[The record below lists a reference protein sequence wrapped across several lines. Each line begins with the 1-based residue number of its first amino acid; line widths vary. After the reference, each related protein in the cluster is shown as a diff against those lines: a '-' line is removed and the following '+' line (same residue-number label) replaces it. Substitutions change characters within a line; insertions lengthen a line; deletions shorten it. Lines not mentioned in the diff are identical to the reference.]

1 MRDGFPV
8 NLLFY
13 SPQMAGHPQVY
24 CRVLADIFAE
34 EGHSVVIAGAGAAA
48 EWPRKW
54 PDLVPLIANPRV
66 RFVNVTSRSA
76 TGRDELTAE
85 EMRTLQEDFRI
96 DSTLWIDANPWAG
109 ELRRIAEKQA
119 PRLRG
124 RTAGIFA
131 RTSGWYPRE
140 NDYGGAPVPLFSGGP
155 RASLAR
161 LKNLAWP
168 GRDSQAH
175 LFRTVLLRQR
185 ALDVVVVKDER
196 VSERFGPPVHW
207 MPEIFKV
214 FNAPGAERNGS
225 DWDALA
231 GPIRQYIQRAGSDN
245 VLLFF
250 GTGAWYKGYDLFLR
264 LAELDPSTFA
274 LHAGAPA
281 RHEPERP
288 MAADTEMMRARLL
301 RQGRLFETNAFVESP
316 SLVRLVFD
324 GIARFVS
331 THRLTLSSGTMLQAL
346 DAGKPVLTPATGNVG
361 YRTRKHGLGL
371 TYRFGD
377 EEDIRAQWLRFR
389 TLPPEGFKPAI
400 RAYMEQFSR
409 EAVAK
414 TFRALL
420 LGEGRAP

>member
-1 MRDGFPV
+1 M

-24 CRVLADIFAE
+24 CRVLADLFAE
-34 EGHSVVIAGAGAAA
+34 EGHTVVIAGAGDADD
-48 EWPRKW
+48 WPRKW
-54 PDLVPLIANPRV
+54 TDLVPLIGSPRV
-66 RFVNVTSRSA
+66 QFVNVTSRSA
-76 TGRDELTAE
+76 AGRPDLTAE
-85 EMRTLQEDFRI
+85 ELRSLQADFRI

-109 ELRRIAEKQA
+109 ELRRLAEKQA

-124 RTAGIFA
+124 RTVGIFA

-140 NDYGGAPVPLFSGGP
+140 NDYGGAPVPWFSGGV
-155 RASLAR
+155 RASLGR
-161 LKNLAWP
+161 LKNHAWP
-168 GRDSQAH
+168 GRDTQAH

-185 ALDVVVVKDER
+185 VLDAVVVKDER

-214 FNAPGAERNGS
+214 FDVRGEGRVEADGGP
-225 DWDALA
+225 LA
-231 GPIRQYIQRAGSDN
+231 GPIREYIQRAGSGN

-281 RHEPERP
+281 RHEPDRP
-288 MAADTEMMRARLL
+288 MAADTEMMRKRLL
-301 RQGRLFETNAFVESP
+301 REGRLFETRAFIENP
-316 SLVRLVFD
+316 ALVRLVFA
-324 GIARFVS
+324 GIERFVS

-377 EEDIRAQWLRFR
+377 AEDLREQWLRFR
-389 TLPPEGFKPAI
+389 TLPPEGFRPAI
-400 RAYMEQFSR
+400 RTYMERFSR